1 MKISSESPIK
11 TCVKGAILTAL
22 LLLIV
27 QCKVKVWEKCENH
40 NECCSGTCVTFTFKC
55 APNANYYRQS
65 SLDRSALQTLINGLF
80 ASTERPAN
88 YSLPTPGLNS
98 RFGEDEATAP
108 PAQSPPPASAVN
120 PDCKEIGEKCYR
132 DSECC
137 TNRCHGFL
145 HQCVT

>member
-1 MKISSESPIK
+1 MTMTLKVSFIVLLCAVGCMCQELNSSAK
-11 TCVKGAILTAL
+11 CVDDGGF
-22 LLLIV
+22 
-27 QCKVKVWEKCENH
+27 CENH

>member
-27 QCKVKVWEKCENH
+27 QCKVKCENH